1 MTYTPNFFLLLR
13 VLPVTE
19 GSVLHPNLRAVIY
32 LLLKRQ
38 SAPSDLVPL
47 YNSAAWV
54 SVLFT

>member
-1 MTYTPNFFLLLR
+1 MTYTSNFFLLR

-19 GSVLHPNLRAVIY
+19 VSLLHPNLHAVIY
-32 LLLKRQ
+32 LPLKRQ

-47 YNSAAWV
+47 YNSAALV